1 MNYHVTNENLC
12 VGKID
17 ILSISSSSLLL
28 VGDSQTI
35 QLASSFDTPPESL
48 ILVPLVPLAPKG

>member
-1 MNYHVTNENLC
+1 MDYQVTNENIC

-17 ILSISSSSLLL
+17 VLSISSSSLLL

-35 QLASSFDTPPESL
+35 QLAASFDTPPESL
-48 ILVPLVPLAPKG
+48 ILGPLVPLAPKG

>member
-48 ILVPLVPLAPKG
+48 ILGPLVPLAPKG